1 MYNLWLNHTVYGKN
15 HQNTAIILQ
24 LKQVNFFLNKT
35 SWFIKM
41 KVKVTRSCLFGTPW
55 TVYSPLNS
63 LGQDTEVGSLSLLQ
77 GTFPSQGWNQVSHI
91 AGRFF
96 TS

>member
-1 MYNLWLNHTVYGKN
+1 
-15 HQNTAIILQ
+15 
-24 LKQVNFFLNKT
+24 
-35 SWFIKM
+35 M
-41 KVKVTRSCLFGTPW
+41 KVKVAQSCLFGTPW

-96 TS
+96 TSWATREAHISFQISIFFFFFFDKYI